1 MSMQTPFAAEIPK
14 ETRRLV
20 EPLLAADSVYRLVGN
35 EIDQIVSDEDFLDMY
50 ATEGRPAVNP
60 VVLALVSIFQFLEK
74 LPDRAAADAV
84 VMRLDWKYGLR
95 QELTWTGFHYSD
107 LCNFRKRLLEHGR
120 EWVVF
125 ERLVAYLRERGYIKG
140 RGKQRTDATKILGYV
155 ARLSRLEVVWE
166 TIRLALGALVR
177 TDASWVGKYVP
188 ISFVDTYS
196 QRRWDF
202 RVGKAKIQQ
211 RMREAGQEGYW
222 LLEQVEGH
230 GSDELK
236 VLVEIE
242 QLRRVLEEQFTRG
255 EDGKIPP
262 RPRQQAKGD
271 VITTPHDPEVRYGY
285 KGGQGWVGYKLQVT
299 ETADKGSR
307 FITDVEIVPA
317 MRQDNQCLAAVQ
329 DRLVERGIPPGKQ
342 YVDQAYMSGYHIADS
357 LSKGI
362 DLRGYVREGN
372 LSKPEGFRLRDFEID
387 IEQRQ
392 AICPAGKKQ
401 AKWVRA
407 KPGVNNLIAYHV
419 QFGPQC
425 QLCPYFGPDLC
436 TDKPNGRHLGINAHH
451 DLIQARRLETE
462 TEAFR
467 QEMHIRAGI
476 EGTVSEMVRS
486 HGLRRSRY
494 RGTRKNQLQALF
506 GAAAVN
512 LKRLAHCLSL
522 FALVRSILRSVP
534 MAPMA

>member
-1 MSMQTPFAAEIPK
+1 MSMQTPFAAEIPE

-35 EIDQIVSDEDFLDMY
+35 EINQIVSDEDFLDMY
-50 ATEGRPAVNP
+50 AAEGRPAVNP

-74 LPDRAAADAV
+74 LPDRAAAEAV
-84 VMRLDWKYGLR
+84 VMRLDWKYALR

-140 RGKQRTDATKILGYV
+140 RGKQRTDATKILGFV
-155 ARLSRLEVVWE
+155 ARLSRLELVWE

-177 TDASWVGKYVP
+177 ADAPWVGKYVP
-188 ISFVDTYS
+188 VSFVDTYS
-196 QRRWDF
+196 LRRWDF

-236 VLVEIE
+236 ALVEIE
-242 QLRRVLEEQFTRG
+242 KLGRVLEEQFTRG
-255 EDGKIPP
+255 EDGKMPP

-271 VITTPHDPEVRYGY
+271 VITTPHDPEARYGY

-299 ETADKGSR
+299 ETADERPR

-317 MRQDNQCLAAVQ
+317 MRQDNQCLAAIQ

-387 IEQRQ
+387 IEQRR
-392 AICPAGKKQ
+392 AICPAGKTQ
-401 AKWVRA
+401 VKWARTNSS
-407 KPGVNNLIAYHV
+407 KNLTAYLAWFGSQCGSCPH
-419 QFGPQC
+419 FGP
-425 QLCPYFGPDLC
+425 GLC
-436 TDKPNGRHLGINAHH
+436 TDRLNGRCLSINAYH
-451 DLIQARRLETE
+451 DVIQARRLEAD

-486 HGLRRSRY
+486 HGLRRSRF
-494 RGTRKNQLQALF
+494 RGTRKNQLQAIF
-506 GAAAVN
+506 SATATN

-522 FALVRSILRSVP
+522 FAFVCSRPRSVP
-534 MAPMA
+534 TTPKA

>member
-1 MSMQTPFAAEIPK
+1 MSMQTPFAAEIPE

-20 EPLLAADSVYRLVGN
+20 EPLLAADSVYQLVGN
-35 EIDQIVSDEDFLDMY
+35 QIEQIISDEDFLDMY
-50 ATEGRPAVNP
+50 AVEGRPAVNP
-60 VVLALVSIFQFLEK
+60 MVLALVSIFQFLEK
-74 LPDRAAADAV
+74 LPDRLAAEAV
-84 VMRLDWKYGLR
+84 VMRLDWKYALR

-125 ERLVAYLRERGYIKG
+125 ERLVAYLRERGYIRG

-155 ARLSRLEVVWE
+155 ARLSRLELVWE
-166 TIRLALGALVR
+166 TIRLALGALMRADV
-177 TDASWVGKYVP
+177 SWVGKHVP
-188 ISFVDTYS
+188 VSFVDSYS
-196 QRRWDF
+196 LRRWDF
-202 RVGKAKIQQ
+202 RVGEAKIQQ

-230 GSDELK
+230 WRDELK
-236 VLVEIE
+236 ALVEIE
-242 QLRRVLEEQFTRG
+242 QLRRVLGEQFTRG
-255 EDGKIPP
+255 EDGETKP
-262 RPRQQAKGD
+262 RPPGQAKGD
-271 VITTPHDPEVRYGY
+271 VITNPHDPEVRYGY

-299 ETADKGSR
+299 ETADEGPR
-307 FITDVEIVPA
+307 FLTDVEIVPA
-317 MRQDNQCLAAVQ
+317 MRQDNQSLAAIQ

-372 LSKPEGFRLRDFEID
+372 LSKPERFRLRDFKID

-392 AICPAGKKQ
+392 VICPAGKKQ
-401 AKWVRA
+401 AKWVQARR
-407 KPGVNNLIAYHV
+407 GVNKLTAYHV

-425 QLCPYFGPDLC
+425 QLCPHFGPGLC
-436 TDKPNGRHLGINAHH
+436 TDKPKGRHLGINIHH
-451 DLIQARRLETE
+451 DLIQARRLEAD

-486 HGLRRSRY
+486 HGLRRPRY

-522 FALVRSILRSVP
+522 FALARNGLRSVP
-534 MAPMA
+534 IAPMA

>member
-1 MSMQTPFAAEIPK
+1 MQTPFAAEIPE

-35 EIDQIVSDEDFLDMY
+35 EIDQVISDEDFLEMY
-50 ATEGRPAVNP
+50 AAEGRPAVNP
-60 VVLALVSIFQFLEK
+60 VVLAMVSVFQFLEK
-74 LPDRAAADAV
+74 LPDRAAAEAV
-84 VMRLDWKYGLR
+84 VMRLDWKYALR

-125 ERLVAYLRERGYIKG
+125 ERLVTYLRDRGYIKG
-140 RGKQRTDATKILGYV
+140 RGRQRTDATQVIGLV
-155 ARLSRLEVVWE
+155 ARLSRLELVWE
-166 TIRLALGALVR
+166 TIRVTVRALTDA
-177 TDASWVGKYVP
+177 DASWVSKHLPV
-188 ISFVDTYS
+188 SFVDNYS
-196 QRRWDF
+196 QRRWDY
-202 RVGKAKIQQ
+202 RLSKAKIRQ
-211 RMREAGQEGYW
+211 RLAEAGQEGYW
-222 LLEQVEGH
+222 LLDQVEGH
-230 GSDELK
+230 GGDELK
-236 VLVEIE
+236 ALAEVKRLK
-242 QLRRVLEEQFTRG
+242 RVLAEQFTRG
-255 EDGKIPP
+255 EDGKTTP
-262 RPRQQAKGD
+262 RPPGEAKGD

-299 ETADKGSR
+299 ETADERPR

-317 MRQDNQCLAAVQ
+317 MRQDNQCLAAIQ
-329 DRLVERGIPPGKQ
+329 DRLVERQIPPGKQ

-387 IEQRQ
+387 IEQRR
-392 AICPAGKKQ
+392 AICPAGKTQ
-401 AKWVRA
+401 VKWARTNSS
-407 KPGVNNLIAYHV
+407 KNLTAYIAWFGSQCGSCPH
-419 QFGPQC
+419 FGP
-425 QLCPYFGPDLC
+425 GLC
-436 TDKPNGRHLGINAHH
+436 TDRPNGRCLSINAYH
-451 DLIQARRLETE
+451 DMIQARRLEAD

-486 HGLRRSRY
+486 HGLRRSRF
-494 RGTRKNQLQALF
+494 RGARKNQMQALF
-506 GAAAVN
+506 GATATN
-512 LKRLAHCLSL
+512 LKRLAHCLSPL
-522 FALVRSILRSVP
+522 AFVRSRSRIVS

>member
-1 MSMQTPFAAEIPK
+1 MSMQTPFAAEIPE

-35 EIDQIVSDEDFLDMY
+35 EIGQIVSDKDFLDMY

-74 LPDRAAADAV
+74 LPDRAAAEAV
-84 VMRLDWKYGLR
+84 VMRLDWKYALR

-140 RGKQRTDATKILGYV
+140 RGKQRTDATKILGFV
-155 ARLSRLEVVWE
+155 ARLSRLELVWE

-177 TDASWVGKYVP
+177 ADASWVGKYMPV
-188 ISFVDTYS
+188 SFVDTYS

-236 VLVEIE
+236 ALVEIE

-255 EDGKIPP
+255 EDGKMPP
-262 RPRQQAKGD
+262 RPRTQAKGD

-299 ETADKGSR
+299 ETADEGPR

-317 MRQDNQCLAAVQ
+317 MRQDNQCLAAIQ

-387 IEQRQ
+387 IEQRR
-392 AICPAGKKQ
+392 AICPAGKTQ
-401 AKWVRA
+401 VKWT
-407 KPGVNNLIAYHV
+407 KTNSSKNLTAYLAWFGSQCGSCPH
-419 QFGPQC
+419 FGP
-425 QLCPYFGPDLC
+425 GLC
-436 TDKPNGRHLGINAHH
+436 TDRPNGRCLSINAYH
-451 DLIQARRLETE
+451 DVIQARRLEAD

-486 HGLRRSRY
+486 HGLRRSRF
-494 RGTRKNQLQALF
+494 RGARKNQMQVLF
-506 GAAAVN
+506 GATATN

-522 FALVRSILRSVP
+522 FAFVRSRPRSVS